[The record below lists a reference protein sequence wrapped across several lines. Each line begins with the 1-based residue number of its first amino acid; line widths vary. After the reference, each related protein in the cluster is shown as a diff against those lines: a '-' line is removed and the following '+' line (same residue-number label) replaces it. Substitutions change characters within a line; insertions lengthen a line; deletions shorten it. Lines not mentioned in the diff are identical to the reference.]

1 MGRVRVKYMGHKGR
15 LLPTLGQVL
24 LEVGRDSENAADP
37 FCGSGVVSWFLAEN
51 TDLVV
56 HAGDLQRFASVR
68 AAAVI
73 ERTASIEAPA
83 LLTCWFA
90 AARERIDRVI
100 GHFPNAMRSID
111 PDLEDPCEIREI
123 VERSRRFSDVVLP
136 PLLDQIGGQWPMS
149 KAYGGYYFSP
159 AQALVLDALR
169 QTLPRMARERDT
181 ALSALI
187 EAASRCAAAPGH
199 TAQPF
204 QPTTG
209 AACYIVEAWSRDVWT
224 RVADAVNAL
233 ESRFARR
240 AGSATARDFR
250 ATLGNMRPGDLVFA
264 DPPYSD
270 VHYSRF
276 YHVLETLTR
285 GQEVAVFGR
294 GRYPPATER
303 PMSEFSRKSEA
314 KRSATELI
322 EICAQSRLNL
332 VLTFPVSQASNGLS
346 SKDFIEYGRS
356 RFSTVAYLEEDSK
369 FSTLGGNAV
378 ARSARIQC
386 AEAVLTFRP

>member
-1 MGRVRVKYMGHKGR
+1 MGRFRMKYMGHKGR

-83 LLTCWFA
+83 VLTCWFA

-100 GHFPNAMRSID
+100 GHFPNAMRSIK
-111 PDLEDPCEIREI
+111 PDLEDPREIREV
-123 VERSRRFSDVVLP
+123 VERSRRFSGVVLP
-136 PLLDQIGGQWPMS
+136 PLLDQIGGQWPIS

-159 AQALVLDALR
+159 TQALVLDALR
-169 QTLPRMARERDT
+169 HTLPRCALVRDT

-204 QPTTG
+204 QPTIG
-209 AACYIVEAWSRDVWT
+209 AALYIVEAWSRDVWS
-224 RVADAVNAL
+224 RVSDAVNAIA
-233 ESRFARR
+233 SRFAHR
-240 AGSATARDFR
+240 AGTASARDFR
-250 ATLGNMRPGDLVFA
+250 VTLCDMRPGDLVFA
-264 DPPYSD
+264 DPPYSG

-276 YHVLETLTR
+276 YHVLETLAR
-285 GQEVAVFGR
+285 GAEINVAGQ
-294 GRYPPATER
+294 GRYPPAVER
-303 PMSEFSRKSEA
+303 PASEFSRKTEA
-314 KRSATELI
+314 KRAAAELI
-322 EICAQSRLNL
+322 EKCAQARLL
-332 VLTFPVSQASNGLS
+332 RLP
-346 SKDFIEYGRS
+346 
-356 RFSTVAYLEEDSK
+356 
-369 FSTLGGNAV
+369 
-378 ARSARIQC
+378 
-386 AEAVLTFRP
+386 